1 MPKKP
6 GAYHRPQS
14 LAEALQLLAQPGSV
28 ALAGGTKLLA
38 SEAGLPADHVI
49 DLQSLGLNQ
58 IEAGED
64 GLNIG
69 ATCTLSDFA
78 AALAREN
85 PSEPASVLLQ
95 EAIQHEGPNTYR
107 NAATVGGSIASRLP
121 DSELLAALLVMD
133 TRLSFASLSESKE
146 TSLAAY
152 LETDD
157 LQYGIITSVQI
168 PWTNGRGAAER
179 VARTPADYPIVSVAA
194 WHPSD
199 GSVRLAA
206 TGIGPYPE
214 RLYSAESIL
223 SGGLDE
229 DAVNDAAVEVKENVH
244 HPGDFR
250 GDSAYRAQ
258 MAEVLTRRVLQK
270 LSP

>member
-6 GAYHRPQS
+6 GAYHRPKNLS
-14 LAEALQLLAQPGSV
+14 EALQLLDQPGSV

-38 SEAGLPADHVI
+38 SEAGIPADHVI

-58 IEAGED
+58 IEAGE
-64 GLNIG
+64 GLLTVG

-78 AALAREN
+78 AVLAREN

-95 EAIQHEGPNTYR
+95 EAIHHEGPNTYR

-121 DSELLAALLVMD
+121 DSELLAALLALEA
-133 TRLSFASLSESKE
+133 RLSFASSSNSGE

-152 LETDD
+152 LNTGDPSA
-157 LQYGIITSVQI
+157 LITSVQI
-168 PWTNGRGAAER
+168 PWIDGRGAVAR
-179 VARTPADYPIVSVAA
+179 VARTPADYPIVSIAA
-194 WHPSD
+194 WHPSS

-206 TGIGPYPE
+206 TGLGPYPE
-214 RLYSAESIL
+214 RLYAAENVL
-223 SGGLDE
+223 SGELDQ
-229 DAVNDAAVEVKENVH
+229 DAVDAAAAVVKENIH

-250 GDSAYRAQ
+250 GDTAYRAQ
-258 MAEVLTRRVLQK
+258 MGEVLARRVLLE
-270 LSP
+270 LSQ

>member
-6 GAYHRPQS
+6 GAYHRPKN

-58 IEAGED
+58 VEAGED
-64 GLNIG
+64 VLNIG
-69 ATCTLSDFA
+69 ATCTLSDLA

-85 PSEPASVLLQ
+85 PTEPASVLLQ
-95 EAIQHEGPNTYR
+95 EAIHLEGPNTYR

-121 DSELLAALLVMD
+121 DSELLAALLVLD
-133 TRLSFASLSESKE
+133 AHLIFARRADSEE

-152 LETDD
+152 LEADD
-157 LQYGIITSVQI
+157 PQQGLITNVII
-168 PWTNGRGAAER
+168 PWTNGRGEAER
-179 VARTPADYPIVSVAA
+179 VARTPADYPIVSIVA
-194 WHPSD
+194 WHPSG

-206 TGIGPYPE
+206 TGIGPYPQ
-214 RLYSAESIL
+214 RLYAAEKVLSAE
-223 SGGLDE
+223 LDI
-229 DAVNDAAVEVKENVH
+229 DTVNAAAIIVKENVH

-250 GDSAYRAQ
+250 GDVAYRAQ
-258 MAEVLTRRVLQK
+258 MAEVLTRRVLQE
-270 LSP
+270 LSQ